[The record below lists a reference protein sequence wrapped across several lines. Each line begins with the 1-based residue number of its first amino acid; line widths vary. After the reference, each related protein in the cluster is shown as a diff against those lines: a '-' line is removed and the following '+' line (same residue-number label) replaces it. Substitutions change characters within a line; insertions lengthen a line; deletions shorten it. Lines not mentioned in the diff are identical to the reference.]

1 MGVACSKFRECPLPW
16 GFSGL
21 PGGSLPEKMT
31 QFLAQAL
38 LPLLAFVFT
47 GSTYAIFT
55 ILDILFNEILFE
67 TTREYFYFRLSM
79 TGSYKAAFLPES
91 WQVYGSVLLRF
102 GSFLDPSSHHDLFCD
117 PPSYKIFQTWV
128 SDPSEPQASQYTSRA
143 FSSFPEFF
151 LCLAAARGEREK
163 SQIPARSVRHLAAD
177 RSCSPRSFRNTNAA
191 GIAPPEPGVQ
201 CFRYDLSNCNDC
213 CVRSVLPKVL

>member
-1 MGVACSKFRECPLPW
+1 MPW
-16 GFSGL
+16 RFSGL

-151 LCLAAARGEREK
+151 LCLAQHGERERK
-163 SQIPARSVRHLAAD
+163 ARSL
-177 RSCSPRSFRNTNAA
+177 
-191 GIAPPEPGVQ
+191 PGVCVTWLQ
-201 CFRYDLSNCNDC
+201 TGVAHLGALETPTQPELHPQSLGCN
-213 CVRSVLPKVL
+213 VSGTT